1 MKTNRPQTR
10 LLNKRLR
17 VSAKRSAE
25 VVEGEMSWGVIDAYF
40 WSLDVEQAFAC
51 IFGGIELETIYAA
64 TSFSKLDYLYLLTWC
79 NTF

>member
-1 MKTNRPQTR
+1 
-10 LLNKRLR
+10 
-17 VSAKRSAE
+17 
-25 VVEGEMSWGVIDAYF
+25 MSWGVIDAYF